1 MGHRGL
7 MKQLLSFVRKEF
19 YHILRDRTTM
29 MILLGIPV
37 IQMILFG
44 FALTTEVKNTGVV
57 VLAPTHDEA
66 SERIINRIN
75 SSTYFDVTGHISN
88 NHEIDG
94 VFRDGKAKLV
104 MVFEDGFG
112 EKLRHNGT
120 AHIQLIADATDPNAA
135 TSFSFYAQNIINGY
149 QQDLM
154 ANNVNP
160 YRITPEV
167 KMLYNPQMIGAYN
180 FVPGVLGMILIL
192 ICAMM
197 TSIAIVR
204 EKEKGTMEI
213 LLVSPM
219 KPIYTILSKI
229 TPYFVLSCINFAS
242 IMLLSVFVLKVPIA
256 GSFLLLVFVSL
267 LYIFVALALG
277 LLISTLAQTQIAA
290 MLISGMGLMIPVML
304 LSGMMFPVENM
315 PLPLRIVSNII
326 PARWYIQ
333 AVKAVMIEGLGIS
346 YILKEIAVLSGMA
359 FLLVAVSMKKFKV
372 RLE

>member
-1 MGHRGL
+1 

-19 YHILRDRTTM
+19 YHILRDKTTM
-29 MILLGIPV
+29 MILLGIPIV
-37 IQMILFG
+37 QVILFG
-44 FALTTEVKNTGVV
+44 FALTTEVKDSQVV
-57 VLAPTHDEA
+57 ILSPTHDEA
-66 SERIINRIN
+66 SQRIIDRIN
-75 SSTYFDVTGHISN
+75 ASTYFDVIGEIHN
-88 NHEIDG
+88 NSEVEG

-104 MVFEDGFG
+104 MVFEDHFG
-112 EKLRHNGT
+112 DKLRHNGK
-120 AHIQLIADATDPNAA
+120 AHIQLVADATDPNAA
-135 TSFSFYAQNIINGY
+135 TSFTFYAQNIINGY

-154 ANNVNP
+154 GESKNP
-160 YRITPEV
+160 YQITPEV
-167 KMLYNPQMIGAYN
+167 KMLFNPQMVGAYN

-242 IMLLSVFVLKVPIA
+242 IMVLSYFVLKVPIA
-256 GSFLLLVFVSL
+256 GSFALLVFVSL

-304 LSGMMFPVENM
+304 LSGMIFPVENM
-315 PLPLRIVSNII
+315 P
-326 PARWYIQ
+326 
-333 AVKAVMIEGLGIS
+333 
-346 YILKEIAVLSGMA
+346 
-359 FLLVAVSMKKFKV
+359 
-372 RLE
+372 

>member
-1 MGHRGL
+1 
-7 MKQLLSFVRKEF
+7 
-19 YHILRDRTTM
+19 M

-44 FALTTEVKNTGVV
+44 FALTTEVKDSQVV
-57 VLAPTHDEA
+57 TLAPTHDEA
-66 SERIINRIN
+66 SQRIIDRIN
-75 SSTYFDVTGHISN
+75 ASTYFDVIGEIHN
-88 NHEIDG
+88 NSEVEG

-104 MVFEDGFG
+104 MVFEDHFG
-112 EKLRHNGT
+112 DKLRHSGT
-120 AHIQLIADATDPNAA
+120 AHIQLVADATDPNAA
-135 TSFSFYAQNIINGY
+135 TSFTFYAQNIINGY

-154 ANNVNP
+154 GETKNP
-160 YRITPEV
+160 YQITPEV
-167 KMLYNPQMIGAYN
+167 KMLFNPQMVGAYN

-242 IMLLSVFVLKVPIA
+242 IMVLSYFVLKVPIA
-256 GSFLLLVFVSL
+256 GSFALLVFVSL

-304 LSGMMFPVENM
+304 LSGMIFPVENM
-315 PLPLRIVSNII
+315 PLPLQIFSNII

-333 AVKAVMIEGLGIS
+333 AVKAIMIEGLGIT
-346 YILKEIAVLSGMA
+346 YIWKEIAVLSLMA
-359 FLLVAVSMKKFKV
+359 VVLVTISMKKFKV